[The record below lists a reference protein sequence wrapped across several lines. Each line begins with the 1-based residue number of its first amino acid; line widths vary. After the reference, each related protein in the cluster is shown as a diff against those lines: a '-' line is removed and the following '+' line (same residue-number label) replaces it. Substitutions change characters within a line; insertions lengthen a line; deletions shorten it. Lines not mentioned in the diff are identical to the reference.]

1 MASAAQYT
9 FKTATMAPTRTTA
22 GGEVR
27 IVDSSNF
34 PVSTRIAAAI
44 VTLKPGALRELH
56 WHPNASEW
64 QYWIAGQGRM
74 TIVTSEGRAR
84 TMDFNANDVGFVPRV
99 AGHYVENTGQTDV
112 VFLEMFK
119 ANRFVDVS
127 VNNWIRRLPPEAV
140 IAHLNLDANQIA
152 RIPAGKE
159 VIIPG

>member
-1 MASAAQYT
+1 M
-9 FKTATMAPTRTTA
+9 ATMAPTRTTA

-34 PVSTRIAAAI
+34 PVSTRIAAAV

-64 QYWIAGQGRM
+64 QFWIAGKGRM
-74 TIVTSEGRAR
+74 TIVTHEGKAR

-119 ANRFVDVS
+119 SNRFVDVS
-127 VNNWIRRLPPEAV
+127 LNNWIRRLPLEAV
-140 IAHLNLDANQIA
+140 TAHLNLDANQIA

-159 VIIPG
+159 LVIAAS